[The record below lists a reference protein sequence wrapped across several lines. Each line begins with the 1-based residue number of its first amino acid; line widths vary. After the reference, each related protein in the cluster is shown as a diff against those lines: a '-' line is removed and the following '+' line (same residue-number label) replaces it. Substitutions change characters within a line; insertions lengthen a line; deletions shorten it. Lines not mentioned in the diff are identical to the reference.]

1 MGSLSL
7 PHPPT
12 QCNFTN
18 VSSAFQKA
26 VSDCKVLS
34 FFVGYTPCRDVTVLL
49 LPNNFFFFFF
59 SKEVKLPP
67 VYLFRFLCC
76 LQAGASLKTK
86 CHPGQFLLT
95 DVSHFPGMILVSAA
109 IRLTI
114 LYAVESH

>member
-12 QCNFTN
+12 QCNFTD
-18 VSSAFQKA
+18 VSSAFQKS

-34 FFVGYTPCRDVTVLL
+34 LFVGYTPCREVTVLL
-49 LPNNFFFFFF
+49 LPNYFFFFF
-59 SKEVKLPP
+59 SKEVKLSP
-67 VYLFRFLCC
+67 VYLFQFLCC
-76 LQAGASLKTK
+76 LQAGAPLKTT
-86 CHPGQFLLT
+86 CHLGQFLLI